1 MREIKG
7 TEMYS
12 WCMFGGLSR
21 MGGDSL
27 LTFLCGNLLKVGSQ
41 AKRGGRGWGWGVGS
55 VGRLLLL
62 A

>member
-1 MREIKG
+1 MREIEG

-41 AKRGGRGWGWGVGS
+41 AKWGDWKCG
-55 VGRLLLL
+55 
-62 A
+62 